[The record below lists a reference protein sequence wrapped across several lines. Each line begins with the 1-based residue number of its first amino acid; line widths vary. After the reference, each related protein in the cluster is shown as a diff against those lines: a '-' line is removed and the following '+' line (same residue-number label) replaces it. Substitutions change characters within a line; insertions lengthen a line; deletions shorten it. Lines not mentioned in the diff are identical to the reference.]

1 MTEGRGTDL
10 DAVDAEASLE
20 HVVVPGIHRRS
31 DVGTSGS
38 KSASGLS
45 IDERGTFIRRR
56 QRRRVVDVGGRVGFG
71 GQDAQ
76 HPERGDEQRKH
87 AARGSWITDGS
98 TRVGK
103 RSGDGLETVV
113 RGNDLSDV
121 VSTGSELNEGHGHG
135 GGSLRSGWHLKGVC
149 HRVLNLFGSCQGDA
163 PQFVR

>member
-135 GGSLRSGWHLKGVC
+135 GGSLRSGWHLRGMC
-149 HRVLNLFGSCQGDA
+149 RGVLNLFGSCQGDA

>member
-45 IDERGTFIRRR
+45 IDERGTLGTFIRRR
-56 QRRRVVDVGGRVGFG
+56 RRRGTVGVGGLVGFG

-76 HPERGDEQRKH
+76 HPQRGDEQRKH
-87 AARGSWITDGS
+87 AARGSWITDEP
-98 TRVGK
+98 TRVGE

-113 RGNDLSDV
+113 RGNDLPDV
-121 VSTGSELNEGHGHG
+121 VSTGSELNEGHGHE
-135 GGSLRSGWHLKGVC
+135 GGSLRSGWHLKGGVPWC
-149 HRVLNLFGSCQGDA
+149 PEL
-163 PQFVR
+163 VRPLSG